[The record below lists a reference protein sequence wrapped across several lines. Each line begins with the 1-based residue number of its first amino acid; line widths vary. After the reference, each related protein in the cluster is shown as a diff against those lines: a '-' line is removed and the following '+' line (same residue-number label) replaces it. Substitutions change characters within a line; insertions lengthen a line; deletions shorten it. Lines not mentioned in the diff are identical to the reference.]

1 MLGAVGRKLNRDT
14 GERKALFRDL
24 VSALILHG
32 HVETTVPRAKE
43 TKKIADGLVDLAV
56 SGSRMSGRSAGCL
69 STSPRKSRKAA
80 GATRGSPGLGCA
92 VETRS
97 NWPWSSWSNPS
108 FSGTHVLEPPPG
120 RPAADRPARCHSIAG
135 LIRIV

>member
-43 TKKIADGLVDLAV
+43 TKKIADGLVELAV
-56 SGSRMSGRSAGCL
+56 SGDLHARRQVRRLLTDERAIRRLFVDVAPKVQKGRG
-69 STSPRKSRKAA
+69 
-80 GATRGSPGLGCA
+80 GHTRITRTRVRRGDA
-92 VETRS
+92 VELAL
-97 NWPWSSWSNPS
+97 
-108 FSGTHVLEPPPG
+108 VEL
-120 RPAADRPARCHSIAG
+120 
-135 LIRIV
+135 V